1 MADFETFFNELLVD
15 TLETIF
21 DGKNILPVLSI
32 DFPKTSCLDIALEEN
47 SDESGSYSDE
57 TDVEWE
63 FSIELLLTGK
73 KYREYVSSL
82 DLPSSITVYFP
93 VNTKIAVTC
102 SYFPGSWQEPPEENI
117 EVDNV
122 ETVFGDE
129 ISIDGMTAEFNEKTI
144 NYFKEFA
151 IKYNEKSDDDL
162 EEIVKRN
169 IKNQLLN
176 KVLNIG
182 TR

>member
-15 TLETIF
+15 TLETILN
-21 DGKNILPVLSI
+21 GKNILPVLSI
-32 DFPKTSCLDIALEEN
+32 DFPKISCLDIALEEN
-47 SDESGSYSDE
+47 DNETGSYSNEID
-57 TDVEWE
+57 WE

-82 DLPSSITVYFP
+82 DLPSSTTVYFP
-93 VNTKIAVTC
+93 VNTEIDITC
-102 SYFPGSWQEPPEENI
+102 SYFPGSWQEPPEENT
-117 EVDNV
+117 EVDNI

-129 ISIDGMTAEFNEKTI
+129 ISIEGMTAEFNEKTI
-144 NYFKEFA
+144 NYFKELV
-151 IKYNEKSDDDL
+151 IKYNEKSDEDL
-162 EEIVKRN
+162 EEIVKSN

>member
-15 TLETIF
+15 TLETILN
-21 DGKNILPVLSI
+21 GKNILPVLSI
-32 DFPKTSCLDIALEEN
+32 DFPKISCLDIALEEH
-47 SDESGSYSDE
+47 DHETGSYSDE
-57 TDVEWE
+57 IDWE

-82 DLPSSITVYFP
+82 DLPSSTTVYFP
-93 VNTKIAVTC
+93 VNTEIGITC
-102 SYFPGSWQEPPEENI
+102 SYFPGSWQEPPEENT
-117 EVDNV
+117 EVDNI

-129 ISIDGMTAEFNEKTI
+129 ISIEGMTAEFNEKTI
-144 NYFKEFA
+144 NYFKELV
-151 IKYNEKSDDDL
+151 IKYNEKSDEDL
-162 EEIVKRN
+162 EEIVKSN

>member
-21 DGKNILPVLSI
+21 NGKNILPVLSI
-32 DFPKTSCLDIALEEN
+32 DFPKTSCLDIVIEES
-47 SDESGSYSDE
+47 SDESGSFSYQSDV
-57 TDVEWE
+57 DWE

-73 KYREYVSSL
+73 KYREHVSSL
-82 DLPSSITVYFP
+82 DLPSSTTVYFP
-93 VNTKIAVTC
+93 VNTEIGITC

-117 EVDNV
+117 NVDNI

-144 NYFKEFA
+144 NYFSELVK
-151 IKYNEKSDDDL
+151 KYTGKSDEDL
-162 EEIVKRN
+162 EEIVKSN

>member
-1 MADFETFFNELLVD
+1 M
-15 TLETIF
+15 
-21 DGKNILPVLSI
+21 
-32 DFPKTSCLDIALEEN
+32 
-47 SDESGSYSDE
+47 
-57 TDVEWE
+57 
-63 FSIELLLTGK
+63 TGK

-117 EVDNV
+117 EVDDV

-144 NYFKEFA
+144 NYFKEFV
-151 IKYNEKSDDDL
+151 IKYNEKSDEDL
-162 EEIVKRN
+162 EEIVKSN

>member
-15 TLETIF
+15 TLETILN
-21 DGKNILPVLSI
+21 GKNILPVLSI
-32 DFPKTSCLDIALEEN
+32 DFPKISCLDIALEEN
-47 SDESGSYSDE
+47 DHETGSHSNEID
-57 TDVEWE
+57 WE

-82 DLPSSITVYFP
+82 DLPSSTTVYFP
-93 VNTKIAVTC
+93 VNTEIDITC
-102 SYFPGSWQEPPEENI
+102 SYFPGSWQEPPEENT
-117 EVDNV
+117 EVDNI

-129 ISIDGMTAEFNEKTI
+129 ISIEGMTAEFNEKTI
-144 NYFKEFA
+144 NYFKELV
-151 IKYNEKSDDDL
+151 IKYNEKSDEDL
-162 EEIVKRN
+162 EEIVKSN

>member
-1 MADFETFFNELLVD
+1 M
-15 TLETIF
+15 
-21 DGKNILPVLSI
+21 
-32 DFPKTSCLDIALEEN
+32 
-47 SDESGSYSDE
+47 
-57 TDVEWE
+57 
-63 FSIELLLTGK
+63 TGK
-73 KYREYVSSL
+73 KYREHVSSL
-82 DLPSSITVYFP
+82 DLPSSTTVYFP
-93 VNTKIAVTC
+93 VNTEIGITC

-117 EVDNV
+117 NVDNI

-144 NYFKEFA
+144 NYFSELVK
-151 IKYNEKSDDDL
+151 KYTGKSDEDL
-162 EEIVKRN
+162 EEIVKSN